1 MTPLSSEL
9 KIKSITL
16 RNRLVLPPITTNY
29 GSSKGL
35 VTQAVLDFYR
45 DRAKDVG
52 LVIVEATSVQAT
64 GRIVPGSLGLW
75 DDSQVS
81 PIAKLVKTIQKQGA
95 HAVVQLSHAGPRCPP
110 VPGKRHGFSPSGVR
124 FRPDVEPIV
133 MNAGD
138 IGQLIRDFSRAAL
151 RAQKAGFDGVEIHG
165 AHLYLLSQFLSPLTN
180 KREDQYGGDAKGRA
194 CLALEIVR
202 EVRKHLGPDYPLF
215 FRINAVERIPGGL
228 SLEEALVMGKLLKD
242 AGVDVF
248 DVTLIAQGG
257 WKEADGKTWL
267 TGSSALPKDLPSGAN
282 IPLAAAFK
290 KETGL
295 PVIAVGKFGIGD
307 AALRAVQDE
316 NIDLIAVGRQMICD
330 PETAK
335 KMLTDR
341 DRDIIACEECL
352 QCFAT
357 IGRSEPMACKINPD
371 LPGGR
376 S

>member
-1 MTPLSSEL
+1 MTPLNTEL
-9 KIKSITL
+9 KIKNMIL

-45 DRAKDVG
+45 ERAKDVG
-52 LVIVEATSVQAT
+52 LVIVEAASVQAT

-81 PIAKLVKTIQKQGA
+81 PMAKLVKTIKKQGA
-95 HAVVQLSHAGPRCPP
+95 SALVQLSHAGPRCPP

-138 IGQLIRDFSRAAL
+138 IDQLIRDFSRAGL

-180 KREDQYGGDAKGRA
+180 RREDQYGGDAKGRA
-194 CLALEIVR
+194 SLALEIVR
-202 EVRKHLGPDYPLF
+202 ELRSHLGPDYPLF
-215 FRINAVERIPGGL
+215 FRINAEERIPGGL
-228 SLEEALVMGKLLKD
+228 TLEDALVMAKLLKE
-242 AGVDVF
+242 ASVDVF

-257 WKEADGKTWL
+257 WKEAWGKTWL

-282 IPLAAAFK
+282 VSLAAAFK
-290 KETGL
+290 KEIGL
-295 PVIAVGKFGIGD
+295 PVIAVGKFGMGD

-335 KMLTDR
+335 KMLTER
-341 DRDIIACEECL
+341 DRDIIACDECL
-352 QCFAT
+352 KCFAS